1 LGAGGWHASTT
12 RGLVHHRFRA
22 PGFRGG
28 AGGEWRL
35 DETSWANGVLDSSR
49 FAHHGTAVGGAFPLG
64 GHGVF
69 PNAPGCSN
77 CAYVDVP
84 GDLGLGNA
92 QALTVTAWVRWSID
106 PLTGTPRAV
115 MVSQSSPTVAPASA
129 MTRDAGLFGLRATR
143 AATRSPVPRQGE
155 WTHLAG
161 VFDGT
166 NARIYVNGTL
176 ERSTSAPGRVA
187 AMRPEYRL
195 QIGAA
200 PVDEGPG
207 IGRRAG

>member
-1 LGAGGWHASTT
+1 
-12 RGLVHHRFRA
+12 
-22 PGFRGG
+22 
-28 AGGEWRL
+28 
-35 DETSWANGVLDSSR
+35 
-49 FAHHGTAVGGAFPLG
+49 
-64 GHGVF
+64 
-69 PNAPGCSN
+69 
-77 CAYVDVP
+77 
-84 GDLGLGNA
+84 
-92 QALTVTAWVRWSID
+92 
-106 PLTGTPRAV
+106 

-129 MTRDAGLFGLRATR
+129 MTRDAGLFGLRASGD
-143 AATRSPVPRQGE
+143 ASPSGQGE

-200 PVDEGPG
+200 PVDERPG
-207 IGRRAG
+207 IGRRAGAHRSSSTRPTTSSRTASGSCSRSGQPAVGNRAMQAGDGTRRERARPARARRIVG